1 MQQSAKTTWLCAIIF
16 PFLML
21 LLVGNAL
28 VFDETAYAALLRPGA
43 VNATMQLLDY
53 FQGDAEIPSIFD
65 KNEKSHLADVKQ
77 VISLLRW
84 VSLALLIVFLLLL
97 FKADAGIAL
106 TRGFTLLLA
115 LVLLSMF
122 IPFDTVFSYFHKMLF
137 AEGTWLFP
145 ANSMLILLYPE
156 TFFQAFL
163 AYILSLTLAF
173 SAVLAVYG
181 YIVQKQKA

>member
-1 MQQSAKTTWLCAIIF
+1 MNTTWLCAVIF

-28 VFDETAYAALLRPGA
+28 VFDETAYKALLRPGA
-43 VNATMQLLDY
+43 VNATMQLLGY
-53 FQGDAEIPSIFD
+53 FQGNAEIPTIFD
-65 KNEKSHLADVKQ
+65 RNEQSHLADVKQ

-84 VSLALLIVFLLLL
+84 VSLALLAVFLLLL
-97 FKADAGIAL
+97 FKADTGAAF
-106 TRGFTLLLA
+106 TKGFTLLIA
-115 LVLLSMF
+115 LVLLSAL
-122 IPFDTVFSYFHKMLF
+122 IPFGTVFSYFHKMLF

-163 AYILSLTLAF
+163 AYIL
-173 SAVLAVYG
+173 
-181 YIVQKQKA
+181 